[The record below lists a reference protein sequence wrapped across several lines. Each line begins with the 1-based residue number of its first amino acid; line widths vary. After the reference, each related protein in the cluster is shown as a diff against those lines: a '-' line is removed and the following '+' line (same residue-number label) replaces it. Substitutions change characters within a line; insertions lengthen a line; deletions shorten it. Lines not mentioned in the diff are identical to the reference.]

1 MTTDANR
8 RGIVELGSINMDLV
22 VRSPKMPTPGETV
35 LGGRFFT
42 SLGGKGANQAV
53 AAARAS
59 QKAVTFIAAVGRDG
73 FGREALAML
82 RNEPRLDT
90 KFVRTIDN
98 AATGVALIMVD
109 PRGENMICVASGAN
123 AQLSPADLDA
133 IPDEVW
139 RSANVFVAC
148 LESPLATVEHGLR
161 LARKHGLLTI
171 LNPAPAV
178 AGAGR
183 RELLE
188 LVDVLTPNEHE
199 AAAIARELAGGE
211 TDGAVNLAAIGD
223 QLRAAGDGR
232 VIVTLGAEG
241 CLIIDDHAAT
251 RIPARLATVV
261 DTTAAGDAFNGALAV
276 ALTEGQSL
284 IDAVRWATV
293 AAAISVSRA
302 GAIPSIATREEIERL
317 LLDGSPSPLGSW
329 PG

>member
-8 RGIVELGSINMDLV
+8 RGIIVLGSINMDLV
-22 VRSPKMPTPGETV
+22 VQSPKMPAPGETV

-59 QKAVTFIAAVGRDG
+59 QNAVTFIAAVGRDG
-73 FGREALAML
+73 FGLEALAML
-82 RNEPRLDT
+82 HNEPRLDT
-90 KFVRTIDN
+90 KFVRMIDD
-98 AATGVALIMVD
+98 AATGVALITVD

-123 AQLSPADLDA
+123 AHVAPADLDA
-133 IPDEVW
+133 IPDDVW
-139 RSANVFVAC
+139 RGASAFLAC

-161 LARKHGLLTI
+161 LARKYGLLTM

-178 AGAGR
+178 VGAGR

-199 AAAIARELAGGE
+199 AVALAQELAGGQTE
-211 TDGAVNLAAIGD
+211 TLPDLSQVAG
-223 QLRAAGDGR
+223 QLRAAGAAR

-241 CLIIDDHAAT
+241 ALIVDENVT
-251 RIPARLATVV
+251 RVPARPATVV

-276 ALTEGQSL
+276 ALTEGLSFVY
-284 IDAVRWATV
+284 AVRWATA
-293 AAAISVSRA
+293 AAAISVSHA
-302 GAIPSIATREEIERL
+302 GAIPSIATREEIEQSL
-317 LLDGSPSPLGSW
+317 QA
-329 PG
+329 